1 MRKYIIMGVQ
11 GSGKGTQA
19 KLLADVLDLE
29 HISVGDIFRWNVEHH
44 TKLGAQVR
52 RIVAS
57 GELVG
62 DDLVEK
68 VVRRRLDEHDWNY
81 GFIVDGFPRNQ
92 PQARFFLESYDL
104 DAVILLDLPD
114 DLVERRVLSRR
125 LCSRCGLDYNLISSA
140 RPSPTSATSAAA
152 GWSPGPTTP
161 PRRSGPGCATTTPRP
176 GRCWS
181 CSGPRRSCSRST
193 RQPAADVQ
201 AEIRKRSASARWRPS
216 SRRRFQGVIRPGGPT
231 GSTCRSRC
239 PAGWASWPSATATT
253 GRDPARGGRQ
263 RPRHRRV
270 RRAGRGRRVPG
281 MVGRGPR
288 RLRHLGVGRDPGY
301 LPGPVNPGTWQV
313 VLGPYTV
320 APQGLAWGPR

>member
-1 MRKYIIMGVQ
+1 MRKYIVMGVQ

-92 PQARFFLESYDL
+92 PQAGFFLESYDL

-125 LCSRCGLDYNLISSA
+125 LCSRCGLDYNLISSRPVVPDVCDVCGGRLVA
-140 RPSPTSATSAAA
+140 RDDDTADALRARLRDYHTK
-152 GWSPGPTTP
+152 T
-161 PRRSGPGCATTTPRP
+161 RP
-176 GRCWS
+176 VLELFRAKEVVLEVDAS
-181 CSGPRRSCSRST
+181 
-193 RQPAADVQ
+193 QPAADVQ
-201 AEIRKRSASARWRPS
+201 TGIRKR
-216 SRRRFQGVIRPGGPT
+216 
-231 GSTCRSRC
+231 
-239 PAGWASWPSATATT
+239 
-253 GRDPARGGRQ
+253 
-263 RPRHRRV
+263 
-270 RRAGRGRRVPG
+270 
-281 MVGRGPR
+281 
-288 RLRHLGVGRDPGY
+288 LGVG
-301 LPGPVNPGTWQV
+301 
-313 VLGPYTV
+313 
-320 APQGLAWGPR
+320 

>member
-92 PQARFFLESYDL
+92 PQARFFLESFDL

-125 LCSRCGLDYNLISSA
+125 LCSRCGLDYNLISSRPVVPDVCDVCGGRLVA
-140 RPSPTSATSAAA
+140 RADDTADALRARLRDYHAKT
-152 GWSPGPTTP
+152 
-161 PRRSGPGCATTTPRP
+161 RP
-176 GRCWS
+176 VLELFRAKEVVLEVDAS
-181 CSGPRRSCSRST
+181 
-193 RQPAADVQ
+193 QPAAHVQ
-201 AEIRKRSASARWRPS
+201 TELRKR
-216 SRRRFQGVIRPGGPT
+216 
-231 GSTCRSRC
+231 
-239 PAGWASWPSATATT
+239 
-253 GRDPARGGRQ
+253 
-263 RPRHRRV
+263 
-270 RRAGRGRRVPG
+270 
-281 MVGRGPR
+281 
-288 RLRHLGVGRDPGY
+288 LGVG
-301 LPGPVNPGTWQV
+301 
-313 VLGPYTV
+313 
-320 APQGLAWGPR
+320 

>member
-81 GFIVDGFPRNQ
+81 GFIVDGFPRNR
-92 PQARFFLESYDL
+92 PQAGFFLESFDL

-125 LCSRCGLDYNLISSA
+125 LCSRCGLDYNLISSRPVVPDVCDVCGGRLVA
-140 RPSPTSATSAAA
+140 RADDTADALRARLRDYHTK
-152 GWSPGPTTP
+152 T
-161 PRRSGPGCATTTPRP
+161 RP
-176 GRCWS
+176 VLELFRAKEVVLEVDAS
-181 CSGPRRSCSRST
+181 
-193 RQPAADVQ
+193 QPAAHVQ
-201 AEIRKRSASARWRPS
+201 TELRKR
-216 SRRRFQGVIRPGGPT
+216 
-231 GSTCRSRC
+231 
-239 PAGWASWPSATATT
+239 
-253 GRDPARGGRQ
+253 
-263 RPRHRRV
+263 
-270 RRAGRGRRVPG
+270 
-281 MVGRGPR
+281 
-288 RLRHLGVGRDPGY
+288 LGVG
-301 LPGPVNPGTWQV
+301 
-313 VLGPYTV
+313 
-320 APQGLAWGPR
+320 

>member
-92 PQARFFLESYDL
+92 PQARFFLESFDL

-114 DLVERRVLSRR
+114 SLVERRVLSRR
-125 LCSRCGLDYNLISSA
+125 LCSRCGLDYNLISSRPVVPDVCDVCGGRLVA
-140 RPSPTSATSAAA
+140 RADDTADALRARLRDYHTK
-152 GWSPGPTTP
+152 T
-161 PRRSGPGCATTTPRP
+161 RP
-176 GRCWS
+176 VLELFRAKEVVLEVDAS
-181 CSGPRRSCSRST
+181 
-193 RQPAADVQ
+193 QPAAHVQ
-201 AEIRKRSASARWRPS
+201 TELRKR
-216 SRRRFQGVIRPGGPT
+216 
-231 GSTCRSRC
+231 
-239 PAGWASWPSATATT
+239 
-253 GRDPARGGRQ
+253 
-263 RPRHRRV
+263 
-270 RRAGRGRRVPG
+270 
-281 MVGRGPR
+281 
-288 RLRHLGVGRDPGY
+288 LGVG
-301 LPGPVNPGTWQV
+301 
-313 VLGPYTV
+313 
-320 APQGLAWGPR
+320 

>member
-1 MRKYIIMGVQ
+1 MRKYIVMGVQ

-92 PQARFFLESYDL
+92 PQAGFFLESFDL

-125 LCSRCGLDYNLISSA
+125 LCSRCGLDYNLISSRPVVPDVCDVCGGRLVA
-140 RPSPTSATSAAA
+140 RADDTADALRARLRDYHTK
-152 GWSPGPTTP
+152 T
-161 PRRSGPGCATTTPRP
+161 RP
-176 GRCWS
+176 VLELFRAKEVVLEVDA
-181 CSGPRRSCSRST
+181 SR
-193 RQPAADVQ
+193 PAADVQ
-201 AEIRKRSASARWRPS
+201 TGIRKR
-216 SRRRFQGVIRPGGPT
+216 
-231 GSTCRSRC
+231 
-239 PAGWASWPSATATT
+239 
-253 GRDPARGGRQ
+253 
-263 RPRHRRV
+263 
-270 RRAGRGRRVPG
+270 
-281 MVGRGPR
+281 
-288 RLRHLGVGRDPGY
+288 LGVG
-301 LPGPVNPGTWQV
+301 
-313 VLGPYTV
+313 
-320 APQGLAWGPR
+320 

>member
-1 MRKYIIMGVQ
+1 MRKYIVMGVQ

-92 PQARFFLESYDL
+92 PQARFFLESFDL

-114 DLVERRVLSRR
+114 ELVERRVLSRR
-125 LCSRCGLDYNLISSA
+125 LCSRCGLDYNLISSRPVVPDVCDVCGGRLLA
-140 RPSPTSATSAAA
+140 RADDTADALRARLRDYHTK
-152 GWSPGPTTP
+152 T
-161 PRRSGPGCATTTPRP
+161 RP
-176 GRCWS
+176 VLELFRAKEVVLEVDAS
-181 CSGPRRSCSRST
+181 
-193 RQPAADVQ
+193 QPAADVQ
-201 AEIRKRSASARWRPS
+201 TEIRKR
-216 SRRRFQGVIRPGGPT
+216 
-231 GSTCRSRC
+231 
-239 PAGWASWPSATATT
+239 
-253 GRDPARGGRQ
+253 
-263 RPRHRRV
+263 
-270 RRAGRGRRVPG
+270 
-281 MVGRGPR
+281 
-288 RLRHLGVGRDPGY
+288 LGVG
-301 LPGPVNPGTWQV
+301 
-313 VLGPYTV
+313 
-320 APQGLAWGPR
+320 